1 VAPQENDDALLA
13 NLRDSH
19 VLHHD
24 ENLDWN
30 WELVQTILK
39 VVQNLR

>member
-1 VAPQENDDALLA
+1 MVLQENEDALLG

-39 VVQNLR
+39 VVHSGR